1 VGAGSSA
8 GVVSELLEVA
18 EEAALAA
25 GEVLRPRFEAGAEQ
39 ALGTKS
45 SVTDPVSQADLEAEA
60 AIRAVLTRRRPSDRV
75 LGEEGATSSPLA
87 DVAQGATSA
96 ALDSIS
102 GGGYL
107 WVVDP
112 LDGTAN
118 FLQGIPVW
126 CVSVAVRDGEGAVA
140 GAVLDPLRGE
150 LFSASRGGEAR
161 LGDAVLNGSAC
172 TELAR
177 AIVGTGFAYDAG
189 VRAGQG
195 EVVGRLLSRIG
206 NLRRHGACALDLA
219 WAAAGRLDA
228 FYERAIEEWD
238 VAAGELL
245 CRQAGLV
252 VERLPPCDGMPA
264 GILAAPSALADEL
277 RAAVS

>member
-1 VGAGSSA
+1 MGAGPSA

-25 GEVLRPRFEAGAEQ
+25 GEVLRPRFEAGVER

-45 SVTDPVSQADLEAEA
+45 SITDPVSQADLESEA
-60 AIRAVLTRRRPSDRV
+60 AIRAVLARRRPSDRV
-75 LGEEGATSSPLA
+75 LGEEGGH
-87 DVAQGATSA
+87 QGEGDG
-96 ALDSIS
+96 L
-102 GGGYL
+102 L

-118 FLQGIPVW
+118 FLQGIPLW
-126 CVSVAVRDGEGAVA
+126 CVSVAVRDREGAAA

-150 LFSASRGGEAR
+150 LFSASRDGEAR
-161 LGDAVLNGSAC
+161 LGDAVLAGSAC
-172 TELAR
+172 DELAR

-195 EVVGRLLSRIG
+195 AVVGRLLARIG
-206 NLRRHGACALDLA
+206 NLRRNGACALDLA

-252 VERLPPCDGMPA
+252 VERLPASDGLPA
-264 GILAAPSALADEL
+264 GILAAPSALADDL
-277 RAAVS
+277 RAVVG